1 MATSSQE
8 GSDASSSCWK
18 KKKKKGLRRYYYD
31 NFLCSKWSKIH
42 MAHFKGSPCRNAQ
55 VVFFHT
61 WCFSWHAI
69 KYLLNLSTDSNWYS
83 IFVYQIKFY
92 FDIALVLLPP
102 YFALTNVTSVGG
114 TDSTSCQ
121 KTKQKKTFLRGLSP
135 HEHDSVWDFR
145 QIYGLMQGGS
155 QVQPDPTGGPSDWD
169 GGHLSTL
176 SCSRNHFERT
186 GALWHDTLPGW
197 K

>member
-8 GSDASSSCWK
+8 GSDASSSC
-18 KKKKKGLRRYYYD
+18 KKKKGPQRYYYY

-42 MAHFKGSPCRNAQ
+42 MAHFKGSHSRNAQ

-61 WCFSWHAI
+61 WCFSWHAS
-69 KYLLNLSTDSNWYS
+69 KYLLNLSTNSNWYS
-83 IFVYQIKFY
+83 IFVYQINP
-92 FDIALVLLPP
+92 VLLWHCTCSTADSPP

-121 KTKQKKTFLRGLSP
+121 KEKRKRSSEASVHTNMTASGTSGRFMGWCNAALRFS
-135 HEHDSVWDFR
+135 
-145 QIYGLMQGGS
+145 QIPKGVHRIEMEAI
-155 QVQPDPTGGPSDWD
+155 
-169 GGHLSTL
+169 LSTL
-176 SCSRNHFERT
+176 SCSRKHFETT